1 MNAGADKAEFN
12 YILYVLLDIKLA
24 FFYFIFSSVE
34 ILF

>member
-24 FFYFIFSSVE
+24 FFLLL
-34 ILF
+34 LFFLS